1 MEWVNE
7 SREWAIPSRIARV
20 KLPDTY
26 YLHSRVGHVVGLC
39 RLAQIPKTSLLCVSI
54 DSIML
59 PGGAIALLKEY
70 EPARVN

>member
-1 MEWVNE
+1 MEWMNE

-26 YLHSRVGHVVGLC
+26 YLHSRVCHVVDLY
-39 RLAQIPKTSLLCVSI
+39 RLAQYQIPKTSLFCVSI
-54 DSIML
+54 DSIM
-59 PGGAIALLKEY
+59 GAIALLKEY